1 MILLRGLQI
10 IQIKV
15 NRLRVGRF
23 FIPDF
28 IAQHSHKGREMNLL
42 AAESIRIGD
51 QGTRITVYQDA
62 GGWQR
67 VARCCAKA

>member
-1 MILLRGLQI
+1 MMLLSGLQI

-23 FIPDF
+23 YIPAFIE
-28 IAQHSHKGREMNLL
+28 QHSRKGREINLL
-42 AAESIRIGD
+42 AAEGIRICDRGI
-51 QGTRITVYQDA
+51 RVTVYPDA

-67 VARCCAKA
+67 VVRCCAKA

>member
-1 MILLRGLQI
+1 MLIRGLRI

-23 FIPDF
+23 HIPAFIERP
-28 IAQHSHKGREMNLL
+28 SHEGREVNLL
-42 AAESIRIGD
+42 AAQGIRIGD
-51 QGTRITVYQDA
+51 QGMRITVYPDA